1 MRLNQCDCCGHKF
14 GLVSHSLWNRRF
26 CSKLCRRVYRTDK
39 SRLPLWAALLT
50 VKADRGLA
58 WAMST
63 TSMESHG
70 HWASQ
75 PENSGS

>member
-14 GLVSHSLWNRRF
+14 GLVSHSFWNWRF

-39 SRLPLWAALLT
+39 SRLPLWAALIT
-50 VKADRGLA
+50 VKADRSLD
-58 WAMST
+58 WAMSIRST
-63 TSMESHG
+63 GSHR

-75 PENSGS
+75 AQNSGS